1 MNILF
6 KTKFGSHLYGT
17 NTPKSDLD
25 YKGIFVAPLDE
36 IILGHSSSVV
46 QDNSKKDKA
55 FGERNEAGDID
66 IEYKEL
72 RQFIKDCLSGQTYA
86 LDMLF
91 SPKDLWLNT
100 SPEWEFIR
108 KHRQKLLSKNVK
120 PYIGYCR
127 QQAGKYGLKGS
138 RLGELLRTIEFLK
151 AYKGKSPLSVA
162 LKKFTHSEFA
172 YIDKVP
178 TTRNGEDV
186 IDVFLNVLGKKFQ
199 TNLRIE
205 NVLFSL
211 ETMNEKYG
219 DRARLAMNNKGIDW
233 KAISHAYRCCYQLIE
248 LANTHMIHFPLKEAE
263 KLKQIKQGKLVYIN
277 IQDELYELMQK
288 AIQAVEESTL
298 PDRAHKEFWDEFIIK
313 VYKNEKI

>member
-100 SPEWEFIR
+100 SPEWEF
-108 KHRQKLLSKNVK
+108 N
-120 PYIGYCR
+120 
-127 QQAGKYGLKGS
+127 
-138 RLGELLRTIEFLK
+138 
-151 AYKGKSPLSVA
+151 
-162 LKKFTHSEFA
+162 
-172 YIDKVP
+172 
-178 TTRNGEDV
+178 
-186 IDVFLNVLGKKFQ
+186 
-199 TNLRIE
+199 
-205 NVLFSL
+205 
-211 ETMNEKYG
+211 G